1 MRIITVEEHFHHPE
15 VMARVQELAGQWP
28 PPPVV
33 SDDGFSRF
41 FQSFMPDKDSAE
53 QLGGH
58 RLAHMDRVGI
68 DIQVVSHGASSPSRL
83 DHPEAVQLCRKVNDK
98 LAQQISEHPTRFR
111 GFATIPLHDPA
122 AAADEMRRCVNDLG
136 FVGTLIMGTC
146 GGLFLDD
153 ERFDPVLTAAEE
165 VDLPIYVHPELPPA
179 PVSTAYYAGNWPA
192 AAHFLFSGPAF
203 GWHAEAGIHVL
214 RLILSGALDRH
225 PSLKLLSGHWGEFV
239 AGWLDRLDEAIGW
252 GTHLDRTVSEYYRE
266 HVWATPSGMYS
277 QNQLQFILA
286 EIGAERIIYSEDF
299 PYIIRDNVSDFLEQA
314 ELTDHRN
321 RRIVRRSPSK
331 NVHFGASD
339 LDGESPGHQASTSI
353 TLVRLLRLLPRDA
366 RLRRLGQHV
375 RQI

>member
-33 SDDGFSRF
+33 SDDGFGRF
-41 FQSFMPDKDSAE
+41 FQGFMPEKDSAE

-68 DIQVVSHGASSPSRL
+68 DIQVVSHGASSPGRL
-83 DHPEAVQLCRKVNDK
+83 DHPEAVQLCRRVNDN

-122 AAADEMRRCVNDLG
+122 AAADEMRRCVNELG

-153 ERFDPVLTAAEE
+153 ERFDPVLAAAEE

-179 PVSTAYYAGNWPA
+179 PVSTAYYAGNWPTA
-192 AAHFLFSGPAF
+192 VHFLFSGPAF

-314 ELTDHRN
+314 ELTDDQRTAIAHRN
-321 RRIVRRSPSK
+321 AENVMRIK
-331 NVHFGASD
+331 A
-339 LDGESPGHQASTSI
+339 T
-353 TLVRLLRLLPRDA
+353 
-366 RLRRLGQHV
+366 
-375 RQI
+375 